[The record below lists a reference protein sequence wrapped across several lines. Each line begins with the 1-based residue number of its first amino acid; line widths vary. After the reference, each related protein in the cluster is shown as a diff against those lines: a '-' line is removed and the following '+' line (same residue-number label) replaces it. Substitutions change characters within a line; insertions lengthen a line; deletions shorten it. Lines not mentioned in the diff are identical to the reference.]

1 MTLVFHQ
8 RMSDLM
14 ILVDNILPKP
24 LSELELHQL
33 AMNIVGKDLE
43 KDNFEFLSV
52 NSKLKKDP
60 QFVCLKNKKLFF
72 IVVKAVLYPDNPN
85 KVEIYKIDQLKEHT
99 KKFNASLFFAG
110 VGLANSDNY
119 ELPIFKDS
127 DYVVNF
133 KGIEKIS

>member
-99 KKFNASLFFAG
+99 KKFNAFLYFAG
-110 VGLANSDNY
+110 VGLANSENY

-133 KGIEKIS
+133 NGIEKIS

>member
-1 MTLVFHQ
+1 
-8 RMSDLM
+8 MSDSM
-14 ILVDNILPKP
+14 ILADNILPIP
-24 LSELELHQL
+24 LNESELHQL

-85 KVEIYKIDQLKEHT
+85 KVEIYKINQLKEHAM
-99 KKFNASLFFAG
+99 KFNASLFFAG

>member
-1 MTLVFHQ
+1 
-8 RMSDLM
+8 MSDLM

-33 AMNIVGKDLE
+33 AMNIVGKNLE
-43 KDNFEFLSV
+43 KDSFEFLSV

-85 KVEIYKIDQLKEHT
+85 KEEIYKIDQLKEHA

>member
-1 MTLVFHQ
+1 
-8 RMSDLM
+8 M
-14 ILVDNILPKP
+14 ILVDNILPMP

-33 AMNIVGKDLE
+33 AMNIVGKNLE
-43 KDNFEFLSV
+43 KDSFEFLSV

-72 IVVKAVLYPDNPN
+72 TVVKAVLYPDNPN
-85 KVEIYKIDQLKEHT
+85 KAEIYKIDQLKEHAE
-99 KKFNASLFFAG
+99 KFNASLFFAG

>member
-1 MTLVFHQ
+1 
-8 RMSDLM
+8 MSDLM

-43 KDNFEFLSV
+43 KDSFEFLSV

-72 IVVKAVLYPDNPN
+72 VVVKAVSYPQNPKN
-85 KVEIYKIDQLKEHT
+85 MDKNFIKKLKDG
-99 KKFNASLFFAG
+99 KASLEKAPKETLLSMPFMKRRG
-110 VGLANSDNY
+110 MQLRMERLTNSCLISANSCT
-119 ELPIFKDS
+119 LT
-127 DYVVNF
+127 
-133 KGIEKIS
+133 

>member
-1 MTLVFHQ
+1 
-8 RMSDLM
+8 M

-43 KDNFEFLSV
+43 KDSFEFLSV

-85 KVEIYKIDQLKEHT
+85 KVEIYKIDQLKVHAE
-99 KKFNASLFFAG
+99 KFNASLFFAG

>member
-1 MTLVFHQ
+1 MILVFHPK
-8 RMSDLM
+8 MSDLM

-43 KDNFEFLSV
+43 KDSFEFLSV

-85 KVEIYKIDQLKEHT
+85 KVEIYKIDQLKEHAE
-99 KKFNASLFFAG
+99 KFNASLFFAG

>member
-1 MTLVFHQ
+1 
-8 RMSDLM
+8 MSDLM
-14 ILVDNILPKP
+14 ILEDNLLPRP

-85 KVEIYKIDQLKEHT
+85 KVEIYKIDQLKEHA
-99 KKFNASLFFAG
+99 KKFNASLFFAR
-110 VGLANSDNY
+110 VGLANSENY

>member
-1 MTLVFHQ
+1 
-8 RMSDLM
+8 M
-14 ILVDNILPKP
+14 ILADNILPTP
-24 LSELELHQL
+24 LNESELHQL

-60 QFVCLKNKKLFF
+60 QFVCTKNKKLYF
-72 IVVKAVLYPDNPN
+72 IIVKAILYPENPS
-85 KVEIYKIDQLKEHT
+85 KVQVYKLDELKDHAI
-99 KKFNASLFFAG
+99 KFNATLFYAG
-110 VGLANSDNY
+110 VGLANSENY
-119 ELPIFKDS
+119 EFPIFKDS

>member
-1 MTLVFHQ
+1 
-8 RMSDLM
+8 MSDLM

-43 KDNFEFLSV
+43 KDSFEFLSV

-85 KVEIYKIDQLKEHT
+85 KVEIYKIDQLKEHAD
-99 KKFNASLFFAG
+99 KFNASLF
-110 VGLANSDNY
+110 LQ
-119 ELPIFKDS
+119 E
-127 DYVVNF
+127 
-133 KGIEKIS
+133 